1 MKAAAAVSHP
11 LQPNRPKEATPA
23 LSPKNGSTT
32 PIKTSGIMKSTSG
45 TLNPLS
51 DPLSGF
57 ADPLSGSSVPVFDP
71 LLNTSVAPIDDPL
84 SGVGQ
89 AFKTVKAPVE
99 SRHQNIELSRQTAK
113 AIHED
118 NLNTPWHNRKQ
129 QILKDYAMSGN
140 ITLNSSAINEFSGSG
155 VEDGSAT
162 RHLDKYNAR
171 LASLEKR
178 QVSESEKVELTQAE
192 YFSHVKKLSKDLDEA
207 WAKDER
213 VGSLKIAIQIAKLLA
228 DTTVPQFY
236 PSIFVMVTEALDK
249 FGDMVFK
256 RLKNRAE
263 EALNEGKKG
272 ATATLN
278 ENFKSEDIPA
288 VAKEICRNWFYKI
301 ACIRELLPRI
311 YIEVALFKCYRF
323 LTDTDF
329 LPILS
334 RMGSIIRGVG
344 DPLVSLYLRTY
355 LVVVSGQVVPH
366 MASFPQSMLQDVLV
380 TLSVIQ
386 EPYMIK
392 ELARCNI
399 SSAVYYHLLSPGVE
413 WIVRAVGRSASREV
427 FQSMLQ
433 VSVTKPCV
441 NDVCLFIVVRT
452 VRVGARILTCTRS
465 KKCIVHE

>member
-1 MKAAAAVSHP
+1 M
-11 LQPNRPKEATPA
+11 
-23 LSPKNGSTT
+23 
-32 PIKTSGIMKSTSG
+32 
-45 TLNPLS
+45 
-51 DPLSGF
+51 
-57 ADPLSGSSVPVFDP
+57 
-71 LLNTSVAPIDDPL
+71 
-84 SGVGQ
+84 
-89 AFKTVKAPVE
+89 
-99 SRHQNIELSRQTAK
+99 
-113 AIHED
+113 
-118 NLNTPWHNRKQ
+118 
-129 QILKDYAMSGN
+129 
-140 ITLNSSAINEFSGSG
+140 
-155 VEDGSAT
+155 EDGSAT

-178 QVSESEKVELTQAE
+178 PITESEKVELTQAE
-192 YFSHVKKLSKDLDEA
+192 YFSHVKKLTKDLEEA

-236 PSIFVMVTEALDK
+236 PSIFVMVTESLDK
-249 FGDMVFK
+249 FGEMVYK

-263 EALNEGKKG
+263 EALNEDSTGGKKG
-272 ATATLN
+272 TIKVSDH
-278 ENFKSEDIPA
+278 FKSEDIPP

-323 LTDTDF
+323 LTDTDY

-355 LVVVSGQVVPH
+355 LVVVSGNVVPH
-366 MASFPQSMLQDVLV
+366 ISSFPQSMLQDVLV

-386 EPYMIK
+386 EPFMIK

-433 VSVTKPCV
+433 VGNK
-441 NDVCLFIVVRT
+441 
-452 VRVGARILTCTRS
+452 
-465 KKCIVHE
+465 